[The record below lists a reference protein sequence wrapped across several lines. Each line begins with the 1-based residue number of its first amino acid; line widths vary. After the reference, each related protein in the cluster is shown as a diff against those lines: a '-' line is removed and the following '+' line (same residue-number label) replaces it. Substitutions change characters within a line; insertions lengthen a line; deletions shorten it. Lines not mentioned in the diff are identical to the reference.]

1 MKYILP
7 LILVAGCA
15 TASAQVSIRIHKPG
29 SNTYATSFTQSE
41 VDNIVYFTLKS
52 LTKDF
57 EKPWD
62 ITFTNNFIVRLE
74 RSSYTS
80 VSVAVFEGLTDPV
93 NNSIIVYIYQPCLA
107 ASALIHEIGH
117 AVGGIG
123 HEDKLFWENVN
134 NIQKEAIEEFCGKD
148 YKVVPKPKPSRELN
162 ALIKLWI
169 DEILN
174 RQSL

>member
-15 TASAQVSIRIHKPG
+15 TASAQVSIRTHQPG
-29 SNTYATSFTQSE
+29 PGTYAASFTQE
-41 VDNIVYFTLKS
+41 QMDAVVYFTLRS
-52 LTKDF
+52 LDMDF
-57 EKPWD
+57 KRPWD
-62 ITFTNNFIVRLE
+62 ISLTDNFIVRLE

-80 VSVAVFEGLTDPV
+80 VSVALFEGLTDPA
-93 NNSIIVYIYQPCLA
+93 NNSMVVYIYQPCLA

-117 AVGGIG
+117 AVGKIG
-123 HEDKLFWENVN
+123 HEDKLFWENIN
-134 NIQKEAIEEFCGKD
+134 NIQKEAIEQFCGKD
-148 YKVVPKPKPSRELN
+148 YKVVPKPKPSREFK

-169 DEILN
+169 DEMLD